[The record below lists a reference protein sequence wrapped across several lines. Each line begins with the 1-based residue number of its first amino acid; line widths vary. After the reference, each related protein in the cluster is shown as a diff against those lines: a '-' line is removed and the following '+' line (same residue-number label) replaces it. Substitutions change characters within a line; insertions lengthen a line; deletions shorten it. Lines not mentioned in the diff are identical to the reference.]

1 MLAVLA
7 ASGAVAPATK
17 TALIIITI
25 ITVLPVPALPF
36 LWPVFRAIEWR
47 WWANGLRIGG
57 ISVMSDL
64 GLLRSFRSIPDFCSS
79 HL

>member
-17 TALIIITI
+17 TALIITI
-25 ITVLPVPALPF
+25 IMVSRFRRCRF